1 MFKDKDN
8 LFGQKEKPTQLQ
20 LREQIAEIGLMNG
33 VHIVLRFREELDK
46 NSFGDNIVNSQ
57 NFFWEKKNQQF
68 NDYVQAL
75 TTSDQVYMLNTDHV
89 SSVKLINSSER
100 TVKLVELESK

>member
-8 LFGQKEKPTQLQ
+8 LFGQKEKPTQFQ